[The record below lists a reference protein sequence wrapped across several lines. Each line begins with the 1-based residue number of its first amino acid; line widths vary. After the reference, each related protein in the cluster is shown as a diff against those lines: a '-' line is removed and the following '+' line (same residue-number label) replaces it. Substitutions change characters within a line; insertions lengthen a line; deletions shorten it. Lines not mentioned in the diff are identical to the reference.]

1 MPAASAS
8 PAFRSAAHRRAVM
21 QHIGATIVPSALAF
35 AVFAPLIG
43 LALIW
48 GSTFVALVCSV
59 ITGGV
64 FIGSAIQMTLNAV
77 VSTYAASAMAAGIAG
92 VWAAL
97 LSPFAPDNARFYSGA
112 AIVGMMNAFL
122 FVSVDGRVSGMFGGP
137 LFIAVAGAVSVFLCA
152 RLFKDIVLKRNEA
165 QRDTMARERAERL
178 AKERADASGR

>member
-1 MPAASAS
+1 MPTAPAS

-21 QHIGATIVPSALAF
+21 QHIGATILPSALAF

-59 ITGGV
+59 VTGDV
-64 FIGSAIQMTLNAV
+64 FIGSAIRMTLDAV

-122 FVSVDGRVSGMFGGP
+122 FVSVDGKGLFGGQ

-165 QRDTMARERAERL
+165 QRDTLARERAERL
-178 AKERADASGR
+178 AKERASASGR

>member
-43 LALIW
+43 LGLIW

-59 ITGGV
+59 ITGDV
-64 FIGSAIQMTLNAV
+64 FIGSAIRLTFDSVLAA
-77 VSTYAASAMAAGIAG
+77 YAASGMAAGIAG

-97 LSPFAPDNARFYSGA
+97 LSPFAPDTARFYSGA

-122 FVSVDGRVSGMFGGP
+122 FVSVDPNAGMFGGQ
-137 LFIAVAGAVSVFLCA
+137 LFIAVAGAVSAFLCA

-165 QRDTMARERAERL
+165 QRDTLARERAERL
-178 AKERADASGR
+178 AKERASARA

>member
-21 QHIGATIVPSALAF
+21 QHIGATIVPSALTF

-59 ITGGV
+59 VTGGV

-122 FVSVDGRVSGMFGGP
+122 FVSMDTGAGMFGGQ

-165 QRDTMARERAERL
+165 ERDTMARERAERL

>member
-1 MPAASAS
+1 MPTASAS
-8 PAFRSAAHRRAVM
+8 PAFRTAAHRRAVM

-59 ITGGV
+59 VTGEI
-64 FIGSAIQMTLNAV
+64 FIGSAISMTFNAV

-97 LSPFAPDNARFYSGA
+97 LSPFAPDTARFYSGA
-112 AIVGMMNAFL
+112 AIVGMTNAFL
-122 FVSVDGRVSGMFGGP
+122 FVSPEQASGIFGGQ

-165 QRDTMARERAERL
+165 QRDTLSRDRAERL

>member
-43 LALIW
+43 LGLIW

-59 ITGGV
+59 ITGEV
-64 FIGSAIQMTLNAV
+64 FIGSAIRLTFDSVLAA
-77 VSTYAASAMAAGIAG
+77 YAASAMAAGIAG

-97 LSPFAPDNARFYSGA
+97 LSPFAPDTARFYSGA
-112 AIVGMMNAFL
+112 AIVGMTNAFL
-122 FVSVDGRVSGMFGGP
+122 FVSVDPNAGMFGGQ
-137 LFIAVAGAVSVFLCA
+137 LFIAVAGAVSAFLCA

-165 QRDTMARERAERL
+165 QRDTLARERAERL
-178 AKERADASGR
+178 AKERASASGR

>member
-1 MPAASAS
+1 
-8 PAFRSAAHRRAVM
+8 M
-21 QHIGATIVPSALAF
+21 QHIGATIVPSALTF

-59 ITGGV
+59 VTGGV

-122 FVSVDGRVSGMFGGP
+122 FVSMDTGAGMFGGQ

-165 QRDTMARERAERL
+165 ERDTMARERAERL

>member
-1 MPAASAS
+1 
-8 PAFRSAAHRRAVM
+8 M
-21 QHIGATIVPSALAF
+21 QHIGMTIVPSALAF

-59 ITGGV
+59 VTGGV
-64 FIGSAIQMTLNAV
+64 FIGSAISMTFSAV
-77 VSTYAASAMAAGIAG
+77 VSAYAASAMAAGIAG

-112 AIVGMMNAFL
+112 AIVGMTNAFL
-122 FVSVDGRVSGMFGGP
+122 FVSVDTNAGMFGGQ

-165 QRDTMARERAERL
+165 QRDTLARERAERL
-178 AKERADASGR
+178 AKERADATRR